1 MKEAGWDWTDA
12 ERLASDRK
20 GWKRMVKARMDVL
33 YKCAKQMG
41 RKYEKGEYEKRVNRE
56 VKAETILECMCN
68 GCGKVCRSK
77 AALTVRQKRMQKDVH
92 EQPRFPCVRC
102 DRVLQTE
109 VQYACHLCISSRHS
123 LSPHP
128 SVAPCIRLFTA

>member
-68 GCGKVCRSK
+68 GCGKACRIK
-77 AALTVRQKRMQKDVH
+77 AALTVHQKRMQKDAH
-92 EQPRFPCVRC
+92 EQPRFPCVTC
-102 DRVLQTE
+102 DRRRFNSPVI
-109 VQYACHLCISSRHS
+109 YAFPLVILSRH
-123 LSPHP
+123 
-128 SVAPCIRLFTA
+128 IRGIPKTVPNFGF